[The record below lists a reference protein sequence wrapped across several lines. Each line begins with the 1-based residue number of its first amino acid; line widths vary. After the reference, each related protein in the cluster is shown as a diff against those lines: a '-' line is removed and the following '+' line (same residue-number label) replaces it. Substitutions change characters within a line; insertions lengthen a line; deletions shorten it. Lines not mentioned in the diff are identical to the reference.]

1 MTDVLEAG
9 RAIHGRFGEVL
20 VDGVKQTNLQE
31 CTADVEIDVKELNLL
46 GADWTDYKAGT
57 KKGSGTMKGY
67 KVTSDMIKRGFKRF
81 EIITKLDDP
90 EAYGYES
97 IRLKNCMSTKLQ
109 LINLKAGDLVEEE
122 TPFNFVGFDLLDA
135 IEVD

>member
-1 MTDVLEAG
+1 MDDVLEPG
-9 RAIHGRFGEVL
+9 RPIHGRFGEVS
-20 VDGVKQTNLQE
+20 VDGTKQTYLQE

-46 GADWTDYKAGT
+46 GSDWTQYKAGT
-57 KKGSGTMKGY
+57 KKGSGNMKGF
-67 KVTSDMIKRGFKRF
+67 KVTSDLIKRGFKRF

-97 IRLKNCMSTKLQ
+97 IRLKNCMATKLQ

-122 TPFNFVGFDLLDA
+122 TPFNFIGFDLLDA
-135 IEVD
+135 IEDD

>member
-31 CTADVEIDVKELNLL
+31 CTADVEPDIKELNLL
-46 GADWTDYKAGT
+46 GADWVQYKSGI
-57 KKGSGTMKGY
+57 KKGTGTMKGY
-67 KVTSDMIKRGFKRF
+67 KVTSDMIERGFKRF

-97 IRLKNCMSTKLQ
+97 IRLKNCMATKLQ

-122 TPFNFVGFDLLDA
+122 TPFNFSGYELLDK
-135 IEVD
+135 IEVA

>member
-1 MTDVLEAG
+1 MDDVLDPG
-9 RAIHGRFGEVL
+9 RVIHGRFGQVL

-31 CTADVEIDVKELNLL
+31 CTAEVEADMKDLNLL
-46 GADWTDYKAGT
+46 GSDWTQYKSGT
-57 KKGSGTMKGY
+57 LKGSGTMKGY

-97 IRLKNCMSTKLQ
+97 IRLKNCMATKLS
-109 LINLKAGDLVEEE
+109 LVNLKANDLVDEE
-122 TPFNFVGFDLLDA
+122 TPFNFVGYELLDA
-135 IEVD
+135 IEAN